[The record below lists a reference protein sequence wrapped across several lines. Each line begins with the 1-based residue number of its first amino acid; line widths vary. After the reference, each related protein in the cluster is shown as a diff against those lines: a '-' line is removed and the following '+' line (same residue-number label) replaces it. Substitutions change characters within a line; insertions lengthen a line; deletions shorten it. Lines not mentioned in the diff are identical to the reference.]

1 MDNMRFV
8 STDGRAAISLG
19 GGEAILRPRSP
30 GPSARDGLTASTPLQ
45 HPVAPVACSGISA
58 VRGGG
63 IVESITAIAREHFP
77 GLSVTSSYRDSNDLH
92 GAGKAVDLSNQYEG
106 GPSTP
111 LMQEAARFFYENYG
125 PNLAELIHWPLN
137 GWQNIDEGQP
147 FDFGAS
153 TNADH
158 IDHVHVAAHQPLGAP
173 MAKAA
178 VCSRGHGER
187 SSGACVRLSRDCSM
201 L

>member
-1 MDNMRFV
+1 MQRY
-8 STDGRAAISLG
+8 LG
-19 GGEAILRPRSP
+19 GFA
-30 GPSARDGLTASTPLQ
+30 
-45 HPVAPVACSGISA
+45 
-58 VRGGG
+58 GGG

-125 PNLAELIHWPLN
+125 PNLAELIHWRSTA
-137 GWQNIDEGQP
+137 GRTSTRGSRSTSVRQP
-147 FDFGAS
+147 TRITS
-153 TNADH
+153 TTCTSRRTSLSA
-158 IDHVHVAAHQPLGAP
+158 LR